1 MTIKEIENSLMRLAL
16 RERALVEERDRVR
29 GKFLYNAEKHPVV
42 NRVIEDVFVSTLGF
56 DKNSVDRYSQQG
68 RSAGQGGVERL
79 SEVIVHLSVS
89 PRGDSPLED
98 CAELSVRLRLN
109 GGFDDRE
116 ARISEQSL
124 GDEISSIREE
134 IVRLREMK
142 RSLREEDRS
151 R

>member
-1 MTIKEIENSLMRLAL
+1 MTIKEIENSLLRLTL

-68 RSAGQGGVERL
+68 RSAGKEGAERL
-79 SEVIVHLSVS
+79 LEVIVHLSVS
-89 PRGDSPLED
+89 PRGDSPLKD

-109 GGFDDRE
+109 GGFDDRQ
-116 ARISEQSL
+116 ARVSEQNL
-124 GDEISSIREE
+124 GDEISSLREE
-134 IVRLREMK
+134 IVRLRKIK